1 MMQKMLSHIWK
12 AKDILTTFYASNSR
26 LLALNN
32 VKGKSESNS
41 LIITGREEFV
51 LIYHGQL

>member
-1 MMQKMLSHIWK
+1 MQKMLSHIWK